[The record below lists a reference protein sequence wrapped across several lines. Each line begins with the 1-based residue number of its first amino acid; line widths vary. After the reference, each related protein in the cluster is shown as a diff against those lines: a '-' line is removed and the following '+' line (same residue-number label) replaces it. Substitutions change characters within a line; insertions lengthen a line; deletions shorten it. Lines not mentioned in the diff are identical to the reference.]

1 LQEFTHSDI
10 ICEISGESARKKIIK
25 LKKSG
30 LKTEPAF
37 AKYFNLKGDPFDE
50 LLKLS
55 RLNKEKLILFLKEK
69 NCGENNA

>member
-1 LQEFTHSDI
+1 MIVEKKLQ
-10 ICEISGESARKKIIK
+10 EISGENTRKQIIK
-25 LKKSG
+25 LKKLG

-55 RLNKEKLILFLKEK
+55 RLNKEELILFLKK
-69 NCGENNA
+69 ENYGGDNA

>member
-10 ICEISGESARKKIIK
+10 ICEISGESARKQIIK
-25 LKKSG
+25 LKKLG

-55 RLNKEKLILFLKEK
+55 RLNKEELILFLKK
-69 NCGENNA
+69 ENYGGDDA